1 MIDLEKIDDVF
12 VLTMTAGENRWN
24 TTFTRAFAAAVD
36 EVEGSSGATAL
47 VTASADSKFFSNGL
61 DLEWVAANDP
71 EHAGGDRAVFGTEF
85 MDLMGR
91 LILLPVP
98 TVCAING
105 HAFGAGFMLALTH
118 DVRFMREDRG
128 YVCANEVEIG
138 LTIPDP
144 EVALFRHKLPANTFH
159 ETVMLARRWSG
170 PDAVTAGIVSQV
182 SPLETLRDDAIAR
195 AASLAHFGANREVFG
210 RQKQAL
216 YGKDS
221 ILNQPY
227 GAGYVLRNA
236 PDFSRH

>member
-1 MIDLEKIDDVF
+1 
-12 VLTMTAGENRWN
+12 
-24 TTFTRAFAAAVD
+24 
-36 EVEGSSGATAL
+36 
-47 VTASADSKFFSNGL
+47 
-61 DLEWVAANDP
+61 
-71 EHAGGDRAVFGTEF
+71 VFGTEF